1 MKLTAEQI
9 VYTHPGAREPLL
21 NGISLEIAPGRISA
35 LLGRNGSGKSTLV
48 RILSG
53 YLKPDSGTVTLDGR
67 PVSEWSAA
75 ERVRRLHG
83 GSHRRILIPCALAG
97 AAFLMLADVL
107 GRVVSPVRELPV
119 GMVTAA
125 VGCPVFLWL
134 LNRGRAG
141 A

>member
-53 YLKPDSGTVTLDGR
+53 FLTPSSSLPPKKT
-67 PVSEWSAA
+67 A
-75 ERVRRLHG
+75 RVRICPKISARQFPQMKLM
-83 GSHRRILIPCALAG
+83 RKIP
-97 AAFLMLADVL
+97 
-107 GRVVSPVRELPV
+107 
-119 GMVTAA
+119 
-125 VGCPVFLWL
+125 L
-134 LNRGRAG
+134 LSLRTGTMIRSKIY
-141 A
+141 